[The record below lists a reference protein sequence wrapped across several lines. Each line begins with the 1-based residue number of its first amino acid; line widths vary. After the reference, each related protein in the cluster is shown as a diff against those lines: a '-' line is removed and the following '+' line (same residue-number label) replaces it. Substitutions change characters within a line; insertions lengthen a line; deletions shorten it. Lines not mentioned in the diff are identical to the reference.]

1 MNSKEEMN
9 MQGHENTQ
17 GKESPKT
24 IEQRLSDV
32 RGKIEEAC
40 RKAGRS
46 PEEVILVAV
55 SKTKPTR
62 MIREALA
69 AGQLHFG
76 ENRAQEL
83 ESKMEEIAQMEGIAK
98 FEGKSQVDGIA
109 QVDATN
115 HPGIQWH
122 FLGYLQKNKIKYIA
136 DGVHW
141 IDSVQKVSAL
151 EEAEKRAAAAG
162 REIRVLIQVNISG
175 EDQKSGCEPEEI
187 ATILKAG
194 NAMSHVRVS
203 GLMGMATF
211 TEDRELIR
219 REFAM
224 LRKLR
229 DSHAGL
235 CEPPHELTHLSMGM
249 SNDFDIAIEEGS
261 TMVRVGSAIF
271 GTRD

>member
-1 MNSKEEMN
+1 MM
-9 MQGHENTQ
+9 TQ
-17 GKESPKT
+17 NERNEGGGAQET
-24 IEQRLSDV
+24 IQQRLRRV
-32 RGKIEEAC
+32 HEQIEAAC
-40 RKAGRS
+40 RNAGRS
-46 PEEVILVAV
+46 PDEITLVAV
-55 SKTKPTR
+55 SKTKPTW

-69 AGQLHFG
+69 AGQVHFG

-83 ESKMEEIAQMEGIAK
+83 VSKMEEIPKTEGK
-98 FEGKSQVDGIA
+98 PKEGKSQTEGMIQIEQTA
-109 QVDATN
+109 AVDATN
-115 HPGIQWH
+115 HLGIQWH
-122 FLGYLQKNKIKYIA
+122 FLGYLQKNKIKYMA

-151 EEAEKRAAAAG
+151 KEAEKRAAVAG

-175 EDQKSGCEPEEI
+175 EDQKSGCEPEEL

-194 NAMSHVRVS
+194 NQMSHVRVS

-211 TEDRELIR
+211 TKDREQIR
-219 REFAM
+219 REFAL

-271 GTRD
+271 GTRE

>member
-9 MQGHENTQ
+9 MQGHENTK

-24 IEQRLSDV
+24 IEQRLNDV
-32 RGKIEEAC
+32 RGMIEEAC

-151 EEAEKRAAAAG
+151 EEAEKRATAAG
-162 REIRVLIQVNISG
+162 REIRVLIQVTISA
-175 EDQKSGCEPEEI
+175 EDQKSGC
-187 ATILKAG
+187 
-194 NAMSHVRVS
+194 
-203 GLMGMATF
+203 
-211 TEDRELIR
+211 
-219 REFAM
+219 
-224 LRKLR
+224 
-229 DSHAGL
+229 
-235 CEPPHELTHLSMGM
+235 
-249 SNDFDIAIEEGS
+249 
-261 TMVRVGSAIF
+261 
-271 GTRD
+271 